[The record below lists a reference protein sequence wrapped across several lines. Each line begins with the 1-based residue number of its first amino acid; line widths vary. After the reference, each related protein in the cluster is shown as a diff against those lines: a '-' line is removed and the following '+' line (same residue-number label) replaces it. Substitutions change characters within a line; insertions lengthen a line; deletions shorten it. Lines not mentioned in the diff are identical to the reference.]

1 MSRYIGKR
9 VSYECGFCKKQ
20 FTLNKQSIDDSEKS
34 GEVFCSKQCSE
45 QFYLLG
51 VRGRHLWLD
60 PDDLKFARAL
70 QEENRLEA
78 VKWLCE
84 KARPHTLTPLKDA
97 KEILDAYR

>member
-1 MSRYIGKR
+1 MYALRPRHITFMIG
-9 VSYECGFCKKQ
+9 
-20 FTLNKQSIDDSEKS
+20 
-34 GEVFCSKQCSE
+34 
-45 QFYLLG
+45 
-51 VRGRHLWLD
+51 GRHLWLD
-60 PDDLKFARAL
+60 PDDLEFARAL